1 MIKLNMKKVIIL
13 DYDNTI
19 AEPKSPPSDEMIFL
33 LKNILE
39 SKKVAILTAGR
50 SIKGLRD
57 LLILTA
63 GRSIKGLRD
72 LLISNTKLNNPDLLK
87 NLLLCPKY
95 GNLIFE
101 YEDGWFVLYESTNI
115 SQREKRIIERAVR
128 RVKWKSYVPK
138 SNSKQRVH
146 DKGSVISIN
155 CLGND
160 STDLEKDNWDRDG
173 NIRKK
178 IKEEL
183 LKRLGKKY
191 EIFITGRNTIDIV
204 PKEMNKAD
212 NILRLLELISESK
225 ENAVYIGDEFNPDG
239 NDYPILSTG
248 IKIHHVKSPIETKVV
263 LEEYI

>member
-19 AEPKSPPSDEMIFL
+19 AEPKSPPSDEMLFL

-39 SKKVAILTAGR
+39 SKKVA
-50 SIKGLRD
+50 
-57 LLILTA
+57 ILTA

-115 SQREKRIIERAVR
+115 SQREKRVIERAIR
-128 RVKWKSYVPK
+128 RVKWKSYVPR
-138 SNSKQRVH
+138 SDSKQRVH

-160 STDLEKDNWDRDG
+160 STDSEKDNWDRDG

-225 ENAVYIGDEFNPDG
+225 ENTVYIGDEFDPDG

-248 IKIHHVKSPIETKVV
+248 IKIHHVKNPTETKIL

>member
-19 AEPKSPPSDEMIFL
+19 AEPKSPPSDEMLFL

-57 LLILTA
+57 LLI
-63 GRSIKGLRD
+63 
-72 LLISNTKLNNPDLLK
+72 SNTKLNNPVLLE

-115 SQREKRIIERAVR
+115 SQREKRVIERAIR
-128 RVKWKSYVPK
+128 RVKWKSYVPR
-138 SNSKQRVH
+138 SDSKQRVH

-160 STDLEKDNWDRDG
+160 STDSEKDNWDRDG
-173 NIRKK
+173 NIRRK

-183 LKRLGKKY
+183 LKNLGKKY

-204 PKEMNKAD
+204 PKGMNKAD
-212 NILRLLELISESK
+212 NILKLLELISEGK

-248 IKIHHVKSPIETKVV
+248 IKTHHVKNSIETKII